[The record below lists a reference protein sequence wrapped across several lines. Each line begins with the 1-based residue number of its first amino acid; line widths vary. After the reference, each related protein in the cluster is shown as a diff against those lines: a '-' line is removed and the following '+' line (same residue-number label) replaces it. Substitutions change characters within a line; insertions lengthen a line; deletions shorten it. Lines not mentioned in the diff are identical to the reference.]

1 MSSNPLFIIP
11 DCFLHFPNNLSYGYL
26 RFERKLNLDSQQNF
40 FPYLP
45 KGIFPFPSNLRQLY
59 QSSLGKCK
67 IKSGIMKSGLD
78 DMPLFLLDDL
88 LCFENWFRSNL
99 CNFKNRGCTSNQKT
113 DGIFCFI
120 SSKTFLQPNMPL
132 PKKYIRQRQSLGK
145 CSRAQAK
152 IRRRKILVYHANR
165 NKNVVFSSNI
175 SN

>member
-1 MSSNPLFIIP
+1 MASNPLFIIP
-11 DCFLHFPNNLSYGYL
+11 DLFLQFPNELCYGYL
-26 RFERKLNLDSQQNF
+26 GLEGNGKIPLGRQGKKFCWLSKFSFR
-40 FPYLP
+40 
-45 KGIFPFPSNLRQLY
+45 SNLRQPQLR
-59 QSSLGKCK
+59 LFGKCK
-67 IKSGIMKSGLD
+67 KQSGIMKSGLD